1 MSSVTKVLS
10 WIFAAISLGV
20 VAFFTHKVLWL
31 VRYKKLQ
38 RKLMDEAAAQLRAA
52 QQTALPEWE
61 KFAAAAWRVARGPQ
75 HGGQLDSPIAY
86 TQAVEHEL
94 GITISRLNHRIKLAP
109 LLRHAVERTEAGP
122 IEEVVLE
129 TPMRDG
135 SVCRAQIRLDPPLV
149 QSPAPPPESAYE
161 LNVKSRYSFWR
172 RALVFVT
179 GLADVVYSSH
189 HIAKMSQY
197 AHVSTGTILRRMSL
211 VILLVVGI
219 ILEVVVGLRAALEK
233 FLERHL
239 LRGASW
245 TRGLPDV
252 LGDNL
257 AALLALVIWT
267 GIVAGLYFGL
277 YFRIRR
283 RSKQN
288 LAALQQLR
296 DRQNE
301 RLLQIRNEHLVTL
314 TAWADAYGKS
324 LDSAVE
330 LTARHVEMLGN
341 HYAARVRRR
350 LGGPLLLEMAKLVS
364 DALFAKLPEASTT
377 LQDAV
382 TTTERSFAH
391 AVWPRRDEM
400 GDVIEQAQYRE
411 AWQQLELT
419 LGELQ
424 RGEPDPQLVASLWR
438 TLVSFAVRFA
448 DALPGDIMERLRA
461 TYVKLVEDT
470 SAGTERDLARYQEAV
485 RDLMH
490 HLHEQLAS
498 ATPLLSARIELA
510 NQRIRAD
517 SANFT
522 AEVIRAREAAR
533 LEAMAFE
540 I

>member
-1 MSSVTKVLS
+1 MGALTSILS
-10 WIFAAISLGV
+10 WVFAAISLGA

-38 RKLMDEAAAQLRAA
+38 RQLMDQAADELRAA
-52 QQTALPEWE
+52 QQAALPEWE
-61 KFAAAAWRVARGPQ
+61 KFAAAAWRVARGPHHQ
-75 HGGQLDSPIAY
+75 GQLDSPKSY
-86 TQAVEHEL
+86 CTAVEAEL
-94 GITISRLNHRIKLAP
+94 SHTISRLGHRTKLAP
-109 LLRHAVERTEAGP
+109 LLKQTVERSEGSK
-122 IEEVVLE
+122 IEQIVLE
-129 TPMRDG
+129 TPLRDG
-135 SVCRAQIRLDPPLV
+135 STCRAQIALDPPLL
-149 QSPAPPPESAYE
+149 SHPEAPPPTAYE

-179 GLADVVYSSH
+179 GLADVVYSSQ

-197 AHVSTGTILRRMSL
+197 THVSTGTILRRMSL

-219 ILEVVVGLRAALEK
+219 LLEVVVGLRAKLEK
-233 FLERHL
+233 VLEKK
-239 LRGASW
+239 LRRADW
-245 TRGLPDV
+245 VQDLPDV
-252 LGDNL
+252 LADNA
-257 AALLALVIWT
+257 AALLALGIWT
-267 GIVAGLYFGL
+267 GMVAGLYFGL

-288 LAALQQLR
+288 LEALNELKSAEQ
-296 DRQNE
+296 E
-301 RLLQIRNEHLVTL
+301 RLAEIKLTHLRQL

-350 LGGPLLLEMAKLVS
+350 LGGPLLVEMTKLVS
-364 DALFAKLPEASTT
+364 DALFAQLPEAGTT
-377 LQDAV
+377 LQSAI
-382 TTTERSFAH
+382 TTAKRSFAH
-391 AVWPRRDEM
+391 GLWPRREEM
-400 GDVIEQAQYRE
+400 GDVIEQAQFRE
-411 AWQQLELT
+411 AWQHLELN

-424 RGEPDPQLVASLWR
+424 RGEPDPQHVEDLWKN
-438 TLVSFAVRFA
+438 LLMYAVRFA
-448 DALPGDIMERLRA
+448 AVLPPDMMQRLRA
-461 TYVKLVEDT
+461 AYLKLVEET
-470 SAGTERDLARYQEAV
+470 SSGTETDLERYQTAV
-485 RDLMH
+485 KDLVH
-490 HLHEQLAS
+490 HLHEQLSS